1 MDKNRLAGEYADTY
15 GNMGSDAWN
24 NAYTCYLAGM
34 DACQQLLQQAIEIFN
49 EKANF
54 NKWLLEL
61 TESEMSLVI
70 EMMEEYRNQPSD
82 NTQIRDG
89 WVRMED
95 MEKEYKRGFDDGVK
109 HRDGQHKAYFTIES

>member
-82 NTQIRDG
+82 NTQSIDTELAG
-89 WVRMED
+89 KIWDAAE
-95 MEKEYKRGFDDGVK
+95 EFSNEC
-109 HRDGQHKAYFTIES
+109 